1 VNQFFNMQ
9 LYLNTY
15 GTYLHV
21 KDAMFEIRI
30 PSKEGIPQK
39 HHFAA
44 HKVSSIILSTSAAL
58 STEAIKLALSNNVDI
73 IFADSTGFPIGR
85 VWHSKL
91 GSTTRIRKRQLE
103 ASLNKDGLKWIIQWL
118 DAKLA
123 NQSNFVKDLKKHRSQ
138 LGDYLDDKAKKIES
152 LRESLLLQASAEST
166 DLVADTIRGLE
177 GTAGR
182 LYFETISHVMPT
194 QYSFQGRSTR
204 PAKDAFNAFL
214 NYGYGVLYS
223 RIEKVLMIAGI
234 DPFVGFLHRDD
245 YNQKSM
251 VFDFIESYRIQV
263 EIVVFRL
270 FTAKKVNQTHY
281 EPIANG
287 ITLNKEGKQLLIER
301 LNDFMEVETIRYKGR
316 NQTRSN
322 AMQSDAHVFANTL
335 IGKTYSD
342 DRMGNL

>member
-1 VNQFFNMQ
+1 MQ

-30 PSKEGIPQK
+30 PAKEGEAQK

-44 HKVSSIILSTSAAL
+44 HKVTSIILSTSAAL
-58 STEAIKLALSNNVDI
+58 STEAIRLALTNNVDL
-73 IFADSTGFPIGR
+73 IFADSSGFPLGR

-103 ASLNKDGLKWIIQWL
+103 ASLNQEGLKWVVQWL
-118 DAKLA
+118 EAKLE
-123 NQSNFVKDLKKHRSQ
+123 NQGNFVKDLKKHRSQ
-138 LGDYLDDKAKKIES
+138 MGDYLDDKAHKIAN
-152 LRESLLLQASAEST
+152 LRESLMLQAQTAET
-166 DLVADTIRGLE
+166 VDAVADTIRGLE

-182 LYFETISHVMPT
+182 LYFETLSQVMPD
-194 QYSFQGRSTR
+194 QYRFQGRSMR

-223 RIEKVLMIAGI
+223 RVEKALMIAGV

-251 VFDFIESYRIQV
+251 VFDFIEPYRIQV
-263 EIVVFRL
+263 EQVVFRL
-270 FTAKKVNQTHY
+270 FTAKKVNQSHY
-281 EPIANG
+281 DSIANG

-301 LNDFMEVETIRYKGR
+301 LNDFMEVETIRYRGR
-316 NQTRSN
+316 NQTRAN
-322 AMQSDAHVFANTL
+322 AMQGDAHVFANTL
-335 IGKTYSD
+335 IGKTYTD
-342 DRMGNL
+342 DRVGNL

>member
-1 VNQFFNMQ
+1 MQ

-30 PSKEGIPQK
+30 PVKDAEPQK

-44 HKVSSIILSTSAAL
+44 HKVTSIIMSTSAAL
-58 STEAIKLALSNNVDI
+58 STEAVKLALTNNVDL
-73 IFADSTGFPIGR
+73 IFADSSGFPLGR

-103 ASLNKDGLKWIIQWL
+103 ASLNQEGLKWVVQWL
-118 DAKLA
+118 EAKLN
-123 NQSNFVKDLKKHRSQ
+123 NQANFVKDLKKHRSQ
-138 LGDYLDDKAKKIES
+138 MGDYLDDKSRKIEN
-152 LRESLLLQASAEST
+152 LRESLLLQANAETT
-166 DLVADTIRGLE
+166 DAVADTIRGLE

-182 LYFETISHVMPT
+182 LYFETLSHVMPE
-194 QYSFQGRSTR
+194 QYRFQGRSFR
-204 PAKDAFNAFL
+204 PAKDAYNAFL
-214 NYGYGVLYS
+214 NYGFGVLYS
-223 RIEKVLMIAGI
+223 RVEKALMIAGV

-251 VFDFIESYRIQV
+251 VFDFIEPYRIQV
-263 EIVVFRL
+263 EMVVFRL
-270 FTAKKVNQTHY
+270 FTAKKVNQSHY

-287 ITLNKEGKQLLIER
+287 ITLNKEGKQMLIER
-301 LNDFMEVETIRYKGR
+301 LNDFMEVETIRYRGR
-316 NQTRSN
+316 NQTRAN
-322 AMQSDAHVFANTL
+322 AMQGDAHIFANTL

-342 DRMGNL
+342 DRVGNL